1 MANFISFIYKGKPSK
16 PIIVNATYSGK
27 TEETVIEWV
36 LEDDGDL
43 DIRQIYIEWI
53 ENNIT
58 NFTSKLYHMLEF
70 F

>member
-1 MANFISFIYKGKPSK
+1 M
-16 PIIVNATYSGK
+16 NATYSGK
-27 TEETVIEWV
+27 TEETIIEWV

-58 NFTSKLYHMLEF
+58 NFTSKPKIF
-70 F
+70 

>member
-1 MANFISFIYKGKPSK
+1 M
-16 PIIVNATYSGK
+16 NATYSGK
-27 TEETVIEWV
+27 TEETIIEWV

-58 NFTSKLYHMLEF
+58 NFTSKPQIFQIKIKKNEFHQLKIPKKNFEF